1 MDAGFAHDL
10 EKFAGGL
17 DGLEGVGFLLH
28 GDAAVASLAA
38 VFDLVEGVDEQA
50 EFSGGV
56 DVLGV
61 EVGVGV
67 LEGGDGVD
75 EQVGGEGFDDLGSV
89 GLEVS
94 DVAGGGG
101 VGAVHALAD
110 LSVGESLAAE
120 CCGPGVVWLVGRGS
134 WGFLTLVRTVLCRSY
149 GVCVG
154 LAAAGDPLCHF
165 VTSPASSAGQ
175 ASPAERGR
183 KFGGAIQEGYEE
195 EGAGSGSGAGSG
207 EGTGLGHE

>member
-10 EKFAGGL
+10 EEFSGGL

-28 GDAAVASLAA
+28 RDAAVAFLAA

-134 WGFLTLVRTVLCRSY
+134 WGFLTLVRQFYVDRMECVLGWRRPGTPS
-149 GVCVG
+149 
-154 LAAAGDPLCHF
+154 
-165 VTSPASSAGQ
+165 VTS
-175 ASPAERGR
+175 
-183 KFGGAIQEGYEE
+183 
-195 EGAGSGSGAGSG
+195 
-207 EGTGLGHE
+207 